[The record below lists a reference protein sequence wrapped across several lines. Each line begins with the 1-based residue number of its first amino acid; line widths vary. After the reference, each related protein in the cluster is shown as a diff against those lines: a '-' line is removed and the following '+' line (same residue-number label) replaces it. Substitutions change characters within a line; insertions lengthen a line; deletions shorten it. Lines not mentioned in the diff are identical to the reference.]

1 VDGLLRDL
9 LAISLLETINVALED
24 ADGAVATEAHGDA
37 DGDKEAET
45 GQETPRENDPP
56 AVKPAQ
62 GLKSWLQAEG
72 QQVVTISV
80 NHARPL
86 LKTLE

>member
-24 ADGAVATEAHGDA
+24 ADGAVAMETPGDA

-45 GQETPRENDPP
+45 GQEAPRENDPP
-56 AVKPAQ
+56 APAVKSAQ

-72 QQVVTISV
+72 EQVVPI
-80 NHARPL
+80 P
-86 LKTLE
+86 